1 MNMNFNSSKSV
12 VWNFFQYNNTV
23 KVKCNLCFSY
33 ISRGGTGKKASTS
46 PLLNH
51 LRNKHKEV
59 YEKTFSSEDA
69 DSPTTSTNPNKKMA
83 IQPTLET
90 VLNKKKVW
98 DINHPASVELHYAI
112 GKMIAIDNQ
121 PYSFVEDEGFRNV
134 MYKAQPQYQI
144 PSREYFKQN
153 ILPKMYEDC
162 REKIRAL
169 ISSSDYISLTT
180 DIWTNSA
187 TNDSFISLTSH
198 ITDKDFN
205 YRHAVLNAQHF
216 PGSHK
221 SEHISRIL
229 LDIITE
235 WDISAKIYIVV
246 RDGGKNIVKGVH
258 DANLESESCFLHNLH
273 LIVTD
278 ALASQRAMKDI
289 VAIARKIVGHFNHSP
304 LACSNFKKI
313 QEEQLHLTYK
323 KLVQDISTRW
333 NSTYYM
339 LSRILELKSAV
350 SLYANENSEVPNF
363 TSNQWTLIEG
373 CLKLLAPFQD
383 ITKQISSSESVISE
397 VIPMVVTLNKYLSS
411 TTVFGLGTVKD
422 SLEENINKRFSSIY
436 ENDHFSIATVLDP
449 RFKMAF
455 FPKEHTEAVKTSII
469 KLMKEKCS
477 SSPRNLHQDQLPQT
491 SVSVV
496 ANNKSEPKTFWDC
509 FSEISEASVSVV
521 NDNDAAKTD
530 FTEQQLL
537 HEYNGYIAK
546 PVISRKICPFTWWK
560 INVSTFPTLAKL
572 AQKYLSAP
580 ASSVYSERLFS
591 EAGLIYEKKR
601 NRLKPKNAET
611 LLFLH
616 HNLRILKKQT

>member
-1 MNMNFNSSKSV
+1 
-12 VWNFFQYNNTV
+12 
-23 KVKCNLCFSY
+23 
-33 ISRGGTGKKASTS
+33 
-46 PLLNH
+46 
-51 LRNKHKEV
+51 
-59 YEKTFSSEDA
+59 
-69 DSPTTSTNPNKKMA
+69 MA

-153 ILPKMYEDC
+153 IVPKMYEDC

-205 YRHAVLNAQHF
+205 YSHAVLNAKHF

-246 RDGGKNIVKGVH
+246 RDGGKNIVKGVN

-397 VIPMVVTLNKYLSS
+397 VIPMVFTLNKYLSS
-411 TTVFGLGTVKD
+411 TTVSGLGTMKD

-455 FPKEHTEAVKTSII
+455 FPIEHTEAVKTSII

-491 SVSVV
+491 SVV

-521 NDNDAAKTD
+521 NDNENDAAKTD

-537 HEYNGYIAK
+537 HEYNSYIAK